1 MTDTQGLLSDTPRY
15 LCRDRREAG
24 RTGRSA
30 LGAYRGREN
39 VIVLGVP
46 TAACPSRGRWPR
58 LSDRTDARSGDP
70 TARGKNHWFPAT
82 IKAVTISDNAA
93 GLKECGTVLDGGRNR
108 RHRRG
113 LKSSSPY

>member
-30 LGAYRGREN
+30 LAHTGDGRTSSFWAC
-39 VIVLGVP
+39 P

-58 LSDRTDARSGDP
+58 LSDRT
-70 TARGKNHWFPAT
+70 
-82 IKAVTISDNAA
+82 
-93 GLKECGTVLDGGRNR
+93 
-108 RHRRG
+108 
-113 LKSSSPY
+113 